1 MSDKNSDTYDEQ
13 EAAKRRDEVVRRM
26 ANTPP
31 QPKVMGRHPSKRKK
45 RAGAGRAAGKRR
57 VSREA

>member
-1 MSDKNSDTYDEQ
+1 MKKSPSDYSDE

-31 QPKVMGRHPSKRKK
+31 QPKPSIPRPEKAKK
-45 RAGAGRAAGKRR
+45 AAGDRAARKAPAP
-57 VSREA
+57 REG

>member
-1 MSDKNSDTYDEQ
+1 MPKQNENYGPE

-31 QPKVMGRHPSKRKK
+31 QPKLTSPDRQGKKKKAVEGRAARKD
-45 RAGAGRAAGKRR
+45 RAGRAR
-57 VSREA
+57 

>member
-1 MSDKNSDTYDEQ
+1 MTDDDYTNE

-31 QPKVMGRHPSKRKK
+31 RPKTKTPVRHLRKGK
-45 RAGAGRAAGKRR
+45 KAGADRAARKDRAPHAR
-57 VSREA
+57 